1 MIIIFT
7 GPNLTTKIEKHQ
19 MIRAGYDLIVIGG
32 ATIDKTV
39 SNSLFKLSCA
49 DQNCTWQ
56 TLNISLKHARSD
68 FVAVAVPD
76 MFLED
81 EVGAVANDDYEW
93 VGYDTDN
100 YANVVNIT
108 K

>member
-1 MIIIFT
+1 
-7 GPNLTTKIEKHQ
+7 

-32 ATIDKTV
+32 VINGRTY

-56 TLNISLKHARSD
+56 TLNIYLKDARSL

-81 EVGAVANDDYEW
+81 EVGVVANDDYE
-93 VGYDTDN
+93 
-100 YANVVNIT
+100 
-108 K
+108 